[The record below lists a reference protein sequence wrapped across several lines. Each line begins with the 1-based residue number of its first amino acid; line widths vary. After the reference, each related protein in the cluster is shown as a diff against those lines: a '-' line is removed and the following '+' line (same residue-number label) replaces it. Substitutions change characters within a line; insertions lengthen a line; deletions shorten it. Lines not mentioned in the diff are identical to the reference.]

1 MKTFEEFLSSTAR
14 MKPVPLQVEQIFMQ
28 DNHKLTDVV

>member
-14 MKPVPLQVEQIFMQ
+14 TKPVPLQVEQIFMQ
-28 DNHKLTDVV
+28 DNYELTDPV